1 MTGVVVVGQNDHFDE
16 LLDVSGLV
24 CPLPV
29 LKAKAS
35 LARMLVG
42 QTLKVIVTHDDS
54 LREFTM
60 LGKLPEFELVH
71 QLDTGDDYQYWIK
84 RVAEAGD

>member
-1 MTGVVVVGQNDHFDE
+1 MGAVVVGQNDHFDE

-35 LARMLVG
+35 LARMPMG
-42 QTLKVIVTHDDS
+42 QTLKVIVTHHDS

-71 QLDTGDDYQYWIK
+71 QIDTSENYQYWIK
-84 RVAEAGD
+84 RVAEADD